1 MILYNVTSKVEWSIH
16 EEWLLWMKEEHIPE
30 VIATGCF
37 THSKFLRL
45 IEVDETD
52 GPTYAVQYFAESKA
66 NYNRYI
72 ENYSTQMR
80 KKVFDKWGTKSM
92 AFRTVMQVVH

>member
-1 MILYNVTSKVEWSIH
+1 MILYNVTTKVEWSIH
-16 EEWLLWMKEEHIPE
+16 EEWLLWMKEEHISE
-30 VIATGCF
+30 VIASGCF

-52 GPTYAVQYFAESKA
+52 GPTYAVQYFAESKS

-72 ENYSTQMR
+72 ESYSTPMR
-80 KKVFDKWGTKSM
+80 QKSFEKWGTKCM
-92 AFRTVMQVVH
+92 AFRSVMQVVH

>member
-1 MILYNVTSKVEWSIH
+1 MILYNVTTKVEWSIH
-16 EEWLLWMKEEHIPE
+16 EEWLLWMKEEHISE
-30 VIATGCF
+30 VIASGCF

-45 IEVDETD
+45 IDVDETD

-72 ENYSTQMR
+72 ESYSTSMR
-80 KKVFDKWGTKSM
+80 QKSLEKWGTKCM